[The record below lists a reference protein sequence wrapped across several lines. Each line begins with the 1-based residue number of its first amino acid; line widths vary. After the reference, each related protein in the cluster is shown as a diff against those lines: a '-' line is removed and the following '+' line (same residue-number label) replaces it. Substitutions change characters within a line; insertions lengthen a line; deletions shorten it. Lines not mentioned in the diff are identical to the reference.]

1 MQYIS
6 DVFIKD
12 ADLAWEPVGAGVRRK
27 IMAYDDQIMLV
38 KAEFADGGVG
48 PLHSHFHSQVTHV
61 ESGVFEV
68 SVDGVKDILRAGD
81 AFYIPPHV
89 LHGAV
94 ALEGGVLIDVFSPIR
109 EDFMTAP
116 VNTSELVAT
125 HSSTD

>member
-6 DVFIKD
+6 DVFIND
-12 ADLAWEPVGAGVRRK
+12 TDLAWERVSDSVRRK
-27 IMAYDDQIMLV
+27 IMAYDNQVMLV

-48 PLHSHFHSQVTHV
+48 PIHDHFHSQVTYV

-68 SVDGVKDILRAGD
+68 SIGGKKKVLRSGD

-89 LHGAV
+89 PHGAV

-116 VNTSELVAT
+116 VNANELVGV